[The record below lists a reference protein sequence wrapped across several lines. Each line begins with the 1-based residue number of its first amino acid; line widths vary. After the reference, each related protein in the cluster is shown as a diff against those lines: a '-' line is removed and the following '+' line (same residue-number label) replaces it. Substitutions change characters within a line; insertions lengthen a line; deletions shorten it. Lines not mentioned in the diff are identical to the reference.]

1 MTETSPIATLT
12 DNIADQS
19 VTNIGNESLQP
30 MSDLRSPTLKRLRR
44 GIGNSWLRVLSLIA
58 LDTFFLAMAWILVDI
73 QSLIGNHTNFALLPL
88 LIAIQ
93 TGLLAIQG
101 LYRSGDRRRDYFRL
115 FKTLSFA
122 QLLFPLIVFYFGSI
136 PMVSRETFIW
146 SWLYS
151 VGFVC
156 TGRLLV
162 DFGIYQLRKQGTA
175 RIPIFLIG
183 RPEDKLNL
191 ARPILAKNRYEIKGW
206 LNLDEINAS
215 EDYLNQ
221 GLGRI
226 IDSGVTEVFIG
237 SWEYANKRMFL
248 YWHLRNAGITIRL
261 LPTESEIYT
270 HTVKLEFI
278 GGIPS
283 VKLSPPV
290 VTGTDFAIKRL
301 FDFLGAVSFVTL
313 TFPIYILIAILI
325 KLDSKGPIFYK
336 QTRIGLHGKPFQFW
350 KFRTMVPN
358 ADELLKQLEELNE
371 SKDGIHFKV
380 KNDPRITHLGK
391 FLRRYSL
398 DELPQ
403 MFNIIFGDM
412 SLVGP
417 RPLSMRDFNNC
428 AEHHLIRHQVIP
440 GITGLWQVSGRSDI
454 QNFDDVVR
462 LDIAYI
468 ENWSLLLDFEILL
481 RTVVVVLAKKGA
493 Y

>member
-1 MTETSPIATLT
+1 MTETIPTATLT
-12 DNIADQS
+12 
-19 VTNIGNESLQP
+19 GNMATQHVARDANEYSEP
-30 MSDLRSPTLKRLRR
+30 MSDLRSPSFKKLRR

-58 LDTFFLAMAWILVDI
+58 LDTCFLLVAWKLVDVQI
-73 QSLIGNHTNFALLPL
+73 TVGGQNNLALLPF
-88 LIAIQ
+88 LITIQ
-93 TGLLAIQG
+93 TSLLAIQG

-122 QLLFPLIVFYFGSI
+122 QLLFPLIVFYYGSI
-136 PMVSRETFIW
+136 PLVSRETFLW

-156 TGRLLV
+156 VGRLLL
-162 DFGIYQLRKQGTA
+162 DLGINQLRNQGTA
-175 RIPIFLIG
+175 RIPIFFIG
-183 RPEDKLNL
+183 RSEDKLNL
-191 ARPILAKNRYEIKGW
+191 VKPIQNQNRYQVVDWI
-206 LNLDEINAS
+206 NLDILNAS
-215 EDYLNQ
+215 DNYPKQAIEH
-221 GLGRI
+221 I
-226 IDSGVTEVFIG
+226 ISSGITEVFIS
-237 SWEYANKRMFL
+237 SWESVQKRMFL
-248 YWHLRNAGITIRL
+248 YWKLRNAGITIRL

-270 HTVKLEFI
+270 HTKLEFV

-283 VKLSPPV
+283 VKLAPPV
-290 VTGTDFAIKRL
+290 ITGTDFALKRA
-301 FDFLGAVSFVTL
+301 FDFIGALSFVVL
-313 TFPIYILIAILI
+313 TFPIYILIAIAI

-336 QTRIGLHGKPFQFW
+336 QPRIGLHSQPFQFW

-358 ADELLKQLEELNE
+358 ADQLIKKLEYLNE
-371 SKDGIHFKV
+371 SKDGIHFKL
-380 KNDPRITHLGK
+380 KNDPRITPLGK

-403 MFNIIFGDM
+403 MFNVIFGDM

-417 RPLSMRDFNNC
+417 RPLSIRDYENC
-428 AEHHLIRHQVIP
+428 EEHHLIRHQVIP

-454 QNFDDVVR
+454 QNFDDVVK

-468 ENWSLLLDFEILL
+468 ENWSLQLDFEILL

>member
-1 MTETSPIATLT
+1 MTETSPIVTLA
-12 DNIADQS
+12 DNIASQN
-19 VTNIGNESLQP
+19 VINIGNEFPQS

-44 GIGNSWLRVLSLIA
+44 GIGNSWLRVLSLIV
-58 LDTFFLAMAWILVDI
+58 LDTFFLGMAWMLVDI
-73 QSLIGNHTNFALLPL
+73 QSLIGDHNNFALLPL
-88 LIAIQ
+88 LLAIQ

-122 QLLFPLIVFYFGSI
+122 QLLFPLIIFYYGSI
-136 PMVSRETFIW
+136 PLVSRETFIW

-151 VGFVC
+151 VSFVC
-156 TGRLLV
+156 VGRLLV
-162 DFGIYQLRKQGTA
+162 DFGINQLRKQGAA

-191 ARPILAKNRYEIKGW
+191 ARPIQTKNRYEIKGW

-215 EDYLNQ
+215 EDYLNH
-221 GLGRI
+221 GLERI

-237 SWEYANKRMFL
+237 SWESANKRMFL

-336 QTRIGLHGKPFQFW
+336 QTRIGLHGRPFQFW

-358 ADELLKQLEELNE
+358 ADELLKQLEGLNE

-380 KNDPRITHLGK
+380 KNDPRITRLGK

-403 MFNIIFGDM
+403 MFNIVFGDM

-468 ENWSLLLDFEILL
+468 ENWSLQLDFEILL